1 MKRSFRFLML
11 TALPNLAIVAG
22 TAAVIS
28 LGTVLF
34 GSGMDD
40 NNVFQT
46 YFGMFPMMQLMIFFL
61 LSFNLST
68 INLNIALSF
77 GARREDYFLA
87 LQGVFG
93 VYTLGGWAIQKGMA
107 FLPGLLKMEDSD
119 HWYTMLSL
127 GEQPFWVY
135 PLVLLT
141 VIVLGCLCGLLSAR
155 SKVWRVAVFL
165 MAMVIGVAAVVMVLV
180 WTNHGGWGDLPAIL
194 AVGMVLVFVLSEY
207 FLRRVIRRAV
217 VK

>member
-11 TALPNLAIVAG
+11 TALPNLAIVASV
-22 TAAVIS
+22 AAVIS

-77 GARREDYFLA
+77 GARRQDYFLA

-93 VYTLGGWAIQKGMA
+93 VYTLGGWAVQRGMA
-107 FLPGLLKMEDSD
+107 LLPGLLKMKDAD

-127 GEQPFWVY
+127 GEVPTGQNFVCAEDG
-135 PLVLLT
+135 LT
-141 VIVLGCLCGLLSAR
+141 KTTR
-155 SKVWRVAVFL
+155 NF
-165 MAMVIGVAAVVMVLV
+165 
-180 WTNHGGWGDLPAIL
+180 
-194 AVGMVLVFVLSEY
+194 
-207 FLRRVIRRAV
+207 
-217 VK
+217 

>member
-22 TAAVIS
+22 AAAVIT
-28 LGTVLF
+28 LGTLFF
-34 GSGMDD
+34 GSGVDD
-40 NNVFQT
+40 NNLFHT
-46 YFGMFPMMQLMIFFL
+46 YFGLFPVMQLMIFFL

-68 INLNIALSF
+68 INLNTALSF
-77 GARREDYFLA
+77 GSRRQDFFLA
-87 LQGVFG
+87 LQGGFA
-93 VYTLGGWAIQKGMA
+93 VYTLGGWAIQRGMV
-107 FLPGLLKMEDSD
+107 FLPGLLKMEDAD

-135 PLVLLT
+135 PLALLT
-141 VIVLGCLCGLLSAR
+141 VIVLGCLCGLLAAR
-155 SKVWRVAVFL
+155 SKLWQVAVSL
-165 MAMVIGVAAVVMVLV
+165 TAMFIGIGAVVMVLV
-180 WTNHGGWGDLPAIL
+180 WTNHGGWGDLPMIL
-194 AVGMVLVFVLSEY
+194 AVVLAAVFLLSEF